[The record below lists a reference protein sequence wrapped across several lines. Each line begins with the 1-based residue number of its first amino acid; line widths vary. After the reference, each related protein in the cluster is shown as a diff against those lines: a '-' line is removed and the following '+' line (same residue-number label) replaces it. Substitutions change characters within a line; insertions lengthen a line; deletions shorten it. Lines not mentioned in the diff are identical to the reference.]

1 MRKIILAALCLL
13 LFNPMTKAQFGFKT
27 KAEIDAFK
35 DSRLIVVLFAD
46 SAYNAAITKAVQQY
60 WTFTGA
66 YEFVQDSS
74 LKAYNKP
81 EYSFLSFARSKKSKK
96 IKAKLCSTED
106 DFNGLIITSKFK
118 KRVKPEEIIAE
129 AYCSN
134 AIDTPDWYPEM
145 VRGVQILG
153 NYLNYAIQAPTD
165 RDIKPNSMTSNYPGD
180 LSTLSGKRLIHE
192 DLTLNMKG
200 KEDAS
205 EIFGAEVVEVS
216 RKDIYD
222 AIINQ
227 DPEVIYVFSVFS
239 ETYCD
244 KIFVSAANSEVVHFV
259 STGVEDCKIAAKD
272 LKGFRAR
279 IEKATK

>member
-1 MRKIILAALCLL
+1 MRKLILAALCLL
-13 LFNPMTKAQFGFKT
+13 LFNPITKAQFGFKT
-27 KAEIDAFK
+27 KADIDAFK

-46 SAYNAAITKAVQQY
+46 SSYNAAITKAVQTY
-60 WTFTGA
+60 WNFTGS
-66 YEFVQDSS
+66 YEFVQDTS

-81 EYSFLSFARSKKSKK
+81 EYSFLTFARSKKSKK
-96 IKAKLCSTED
+96 IKAKLCTTED

-118 KRVKPEEIIAE
+118 KRSLKDEVIAQ
-129 AYCSN
+129 AYCGNS
-134 AIDTPDWYPEM
+134 IDTADWYPEL

-153 NYLNYAIQAPTD
+153 NYLNYAIQAESDKQIT
-165 RDIKPNSMTSNYPGD
+165 PNNMTQNYPGD
-180 LSTLSGKRLIHE
+180 LSGLSGKRLIYE

-205 EIFGAEVVEVS
+205 EIFGNEVVEVS

-222 AIINQ
+222 AILSQ
-227 DPEVIYVFSVFS
+227 DPDVIYVYSVFN

-259 STGVEDCKIAAKD
+259 TNGVEDCKIVAKD
-272 LKGFRAR
+272 LKGLRTR
-279 IEKATK
+279 IEKANK